1 MKNFRAAAIGLSLFV
16 VFAIGVTT
24 LVYGT
29 LRRDTTGST
38 KNYTAIFTDVTGVR
52 VGDDVRIAGVRVG
65 RVDSIELDGSLAKLK
80 FRVKSNQN
88 LYGNTIVAVTY
99 QNIIGQRYI
108 SLSRGI
114 DGSPERLPEGS
125 VIPVERT
132 EPSFDVGALLNGFEP
147 LFTLLDPK
155 QVDNLSNGL
164 IDAFAGDRG
173 ALAHVVAQ
181 TTEITKSFA
190 GRDQS
195 LGQLIDNLNT
205 VLDNVA
211 KQNDNLDQ
219 LVIQGQNVV
228 GELDDRRQSLV
239 SSIGSATHVVS
250 RIQTIGDNVYPQ
262 MQELVYREPG
272 TAAHILANKDQFAFL
287 GANLPLLLKGLART
301 TQDGA
306 YGNSYACQ
314 LNINGFFPG
323 LNDLVPEI
331 VRRATHG
338 NVAKYTPKCRGIE

>member
-16 VFAIGVTT
+16 VFAIAVTT

-29 LRRDTTGST
+29 LLRDTTGST
-38 KNYTAIFTDVTGVR
+38 RSYSAIFTDVTGLR
-52 VGDDVRIAGVRVG
+52 TGDDVRIAGVRVG
-65 RVDSIELDGSLAKLK
+65 RVDSIDLDGSHAKVG
-80 FRVKSNQN
+80 FRVRNNQQ
-88 LYGNTIVAVTY
+88 LYGNTVVSVTY

-108 SLSRGI
+108 SLSRGP
-114 DGSPERLPEGS
+114 DGNPDRLAEGS

-155 QVDNLSNGL
+155 QIDNLSNGL
-164 IDAFAGDRG
+164 IDAFQGDTG

-181 TTEITKSFA
+181 TTDITRSFA
-190 GRDQS
+190 GRDQA
-195 LGQLIDNLNT
+195 LGDMITNLNT
-205 VLDNVA
+205 VIDNTS
-211 KQNDNLDQ
+211 KQNDNLDALIVQ
-219 LVIQGQNVV
+219 ARSVI
-228 GELDDRRQSLV
+228 GELDGRRQNLV
-239 SSIGSATHVVS
+239 SSIGSATHVLS
-250 RIQTIGDNVYPQ
+250 RISTISDTVYPQ
-262 MQELVYREPG
+262 LQEFAYRQPG

-287 GANLPLLLKGLART
+287 GANLPLLLKGLARS

-306 YGNSYACQ
+306 YSNSYACQ

-338 NVAKYTPKCRGIE
+338 NVAMYTPKCRGIQ

>member
-114 DGSPERLPEGS
+114 EGSPERLPEGS

-195 LGQLIDNLNT
+195 LGGLIDNLNT

-219 LVIQGQNVV
+219 LVIQGQSVV
-228 GELDDRRQSLV
+228 GELDNRRQNLV

-272 TAAHILANKDQFAFL
+272 TAAHILPTRISSLSSGPTCRCCSRAL
-287 GANLPLLLKGLART
+287 LARLRMART
-301 TQDGA
+301 
-306 YGNSYACQ
+306 
-314 LNINGFFPG
+314 
-323 LNDLVPEI
+323 
-331 VRRATHG
+331 ATPMP
-338 NVAKYTPKCRGIE
+338 AS

>member
-114 DGSPERLPEGS
+114 EGSPERLPEGS

-132 EPSFDVGALLNGFEP
+132 EPSFDVGALLNGFE
-147 LFTLLDPK
+147 
-155 QVDNLSNGL
+155 
-164 IDAFAGDRG
+164 
-173 ALAHVVAQ
+173 
-181 TTEITKSFA
+181 
-190 GRDQS
+190 
-195 LGQLIDNLNT
+195 
-205 VLDNVA
+205 
-211 KQNDNLDQ
+211 
-219 LVIQGQNVV
+219 
-228 GELDDRRQSLV
+228 
-239 SSIGSATHVVS
+239 
-250 RIQTIGDNVYPQ
+250 
-262 MQELVYREPG
+262 
-272 TAAHILANKDQFAFL
+272 
-287 GANLPLLLKGLART
+287 
-301 TQDGA
+301 
-306 YGNSYACQ
+306 
-314 LNINGFFPG
+314 
-323 LNDLVPEI
+323 
-331 VRRATHG
+331 
-338 NVAKYTPKCRGIE
+338 

>member
-1 MKNFRAAAIGLSLFV
+1 MKNFRAAVIGLSLFV

-38 KNYTAIFTDVTGVR
+38 KGYSAIFTDVTGVR

-88 LYGNTIVAVTY
+88 LYGNSIVSVTY

-108 SLSRGI
+108 SLSRGL

-195 LGQLIDNLNT
+195 LGGLIENLNT
-205 VLDNVA
+205 VLENVA

-219 LVIQGQNVV
+219 LVVQSQNVV
-228 GELDDRRQSLV
+228 GELDNRRQSLV

-262 MQELVYREPG
+262 LQELVY
-272 TAAHILANKDQFAFL
+272 
-287 GANLPLLLKGLART
+287 
-301 TQDGA
+301 
-306 YGNSYACQ
+306 
-314 LNINGFFPG
+314 
-323 LNDLVPEI
+323 
-331 VRRATHG
+331 
-338 NVAKYTPKCRGIE
+338 

>member
-114 DGSPERLPEGS
+114 EGSPERLPEGS

-195 LGQLIDNLNT
+195 LGGPWRRPRSAEMSGRWAARSSASSSARRWAVMPAPRSSCSLARWPAEPRSRSAVTSRRPMRPNLIRRSSTRAREADDEELPGRGYRAVVIRRVRHRRDNPG
-205 VLDNVA
+205 VRHPAPRHHRVD
-211 KQNDNLDQ
+211 
-219 LVIQGQNVV
+219 
-228 GELDDRRQSLV
+228 
-239 SSIGSATHVVS
+239 
-250 RIQTIGDNVYPQ
+250 
-262 MQELVYREPG
+262 QELHRDLHRCHWCAGGRRCAHRGCAGG
-272 TAAHILANKDQFAFL
+272 T
-287 GANLPLLLKGLART
+287 
-301 TQDGA
+301 
-306 YGNSYACQ
+306 C
-314 LNINGFFPG
+314 
-323 LNDLVPEI
+323 
-331 VRRATHG
+331 
-338 NVAKYTPKCRGIE
+338 